1 MKPFLQIIFFLL
13 LTATTTSFAQNAT
26 LVGTVTDA
34 NNQEP
39 LVGVNV
45 VDNVSKH
52 VVSTDADGQYTL
64 VVPSG
69 KHQITFSYVGY
80 QTTVQEINLTEN
92 QNLKIDVQLKSQQTQ
107 LDEVVVSAS
116 QYEKRIAEETV
127 SIEVIKNT
135 LIRNTNS
142 QDLSDVVERIPG
154 VNIVD
159 GQASIRG
166 GSGYAYGSGS
176 RVQVIVDDLPL
187 ITGDFG
193 EVRWDF
199 VPVESIDQVEV
210 IKGASS
216 VLYGSSALNGII
228 NVRPKRVW

>member
-159 GQASIRG
+159 GQASGVAVAMPMARAV
-166 GSGYAYGSGS
+166 GY
-176 RVQVIVDDLPL
+176 
-187 ITGDFG
+187 
-193 EVRWDF
+193 
-199 VPVESIDQVEV
+199 
-210 IKGASS
+210 K
-216 VLYGSSALNGII
+216 
-228 NVRPKRVW
+228 

>member
-92 QNLKIDVQLKSQQTQ
+92 QNLKIDV
-107 LDEVVVSAS
+107 
-116 QYEKRIAEETV
+116 
-127 SIEVIKNT
+127 
-135 LIRNTNS
+135 
-142 QDLSDVVERIPG
+142 
-154 VNIVD
+154 
-159 GQASIRG
+159 
-166 GSGYAYGSGS
+166 
-176 RVQVIVDDLPL
+176 
-187 ITGDFG
+187 
-193 EVRWDF
+193 
-199 VPVESIDQVEV
+199 
-210 IKGASS
+210 
-216 VLYGSSALNGII
+216 
-228 NVRPKRVW
+228 